1 MMNKEKLVEEKNR
14 LEKKSTQN
22 MLLAPPKS
30 IAENKIPGAE
40 KMSAKSE
47 PVYHYATVSEATNE
61 LNKKGFTVDF
71 NLEENC
77 ITCGYEKFKNDE
89 FEIKEVYRYE
99 GNSDPGDEAVVYGIE
114 SKNGVK
120 GILVG
125 GYGNSSDNISP
136 AMLNKLALKKS
147 VTSNK
152 K

>member
-1 MMNKEKLVEEKNR
+1 MIKEKLVEEKNM
-14 LEKKSTQN
+14 LEKKSNQN
-22 MLLAPPKS
+22 ILLGSPEITS
-30 IAENKIPGAE
+30 ENKSPETE
-40 KMSAKSE
+40 KMSAITE
-47 PVYHYATVSEATNE
+47 TIYHYATVSEATNE

-77 ITCGYEKFKNDE
+77 ITCGFEKFKNDE

-114 SKNGVK
+114 SKNGLK

-136 AMLNKLALKKS
+136 AMLNKLVLKKS
-147 VTSNK
+147 MTSK
-152 K
+152 KK

>member
-1 MMNKEKLVEEKNR
+1 MIKEKLAEEKNR
-14 LEKKSTQN
+14 LEKKSNQN
-22 MLLAPPKS
+22 ILLGS
-30 IAENKIPGAE
+30 SEITSENKSPETE
-40 KMSAKSE
+40 KISAITE
-47 PVYHYATVSEATNE
+47 PIYHYATVSEATNE
-61 LNKKGFTVDF
+61 LNKRGFTVDF

-77 ITCGYEKFKNDE
+77 ITCGFEKFKNDE

-136 AMLNKLALKKS
+136 AMLNKLAFKKS
-147 VTSNK
+147 MTSNK